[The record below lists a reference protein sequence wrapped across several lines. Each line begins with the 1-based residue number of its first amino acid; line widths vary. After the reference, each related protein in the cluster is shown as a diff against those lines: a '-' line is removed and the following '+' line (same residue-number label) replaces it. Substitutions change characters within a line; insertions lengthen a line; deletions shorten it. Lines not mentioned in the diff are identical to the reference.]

1 MRDMKTILA
10 GLAALALAP
19 VALATSPAAQA
30 QEAQAD
36 VYVGLYDAMGSAVD
50 MEVTVDTTVAGFID
64 AMRQMPFGER
74 PSEAMWKELAVVMRP
89 LFLEYGERGQAVIKP
104 EMIAM
109 LRSGLT
115 EEEATYLT
123 EFYLSPLGQKV
134 QRGIGESY
142 DAKSVIGDAV
152 DSALTGEDGPAI
164 GRAAVEA
171 DITRATMRSLA
182 TLTAEE
188 QAELARVSST
198 GTAFQ
203 SLAALQPKMVEI
215 RTRGENLPMTPDE
228 ERRMEAAMTRV
239 FEKYLKR

>member
-1 MRDMKTILA
+1 MRGMKTILA
-10 GLAALALAP
+10 GLAALTLAP
-19 VALATSPAAQA
+19 VALATPLAAQA

-50 MEVTVDTTVAGFID
+50 MDVTVDATVSGFID
-64 AMRQMPFGER
+64 AMRQLPLVGR
-74 PSEAMWKELAVVMRP
+74 ASEAMWKELAVAVRP
-89 LFLEYGERGQAVIKP
+89 LFLEYGKRGQAVIKP

-115 EEEATYLT
+115 EDEALYLT

-134 QRGIGESY
+134 QRGINESY
-142 DAKSVIGDAV
+142 DAKSVIGDAL
-152 DSALTGEDGPAI
+152 DSAVLGDDGPNI
-164 GRAAVEA
+164 GSAAVEA

-215 RTRGENLPMTPDE
+215 RTRGENLPLTADE
-228 ERRMEAAMTRV
+228 EQRMEAAMMRV
-239 FEKYLKR
+239 FEKYLDL